1 MDKKVFIWLLI
12 IILISGGIYSKIKEP
27 KVKIDKNKSMQFIY
41 IYEIEK
47 NKMGMFDITNSV
59 NREDIDSIVNS
70 LNKGVLIPDEKEL
83 GTYTLEHIEIFV
95 LGDRDFSIY
104 KQKDGSF
111 TVMYSINPDSNVNNE
126 YKQTTINSEVL
137 QNYFAKFKQIS
148 KNFPPSITWDLN
160 KN

>member
-1 MDKKVFIWLLI
+1 ML
-12 IILISGGIYSKIKEP
+12 
-27 KVKIDKNKSMQFIY
+27 
-41 IYEIEK
+41 
-47 NKMGMFDITNSV
+47 
-59 NREDIDSIVNS
+59 
-70 LNKGVLIPDEKEL
+70 PDEKEL

-111 TVMYSINPDSNVNNE
+111 TVMYSINPGSNVNNE

-137 QNYFAKFKQIS
+137 QNYFAKFKQTS
-148 KNFPPSITWDLN
+148 KNLPPSITWDLN